1 MDIKEN
7 IASSFMNLA
16 IKEHASKIPVKQI
29 CEAAHISRT
38 TFYKYFKDV
47 YDVIE
52 YIIKQDAMQ
61 TLDLYVKN
69 RRSGQ
74 MIMANWFAS
83 FYAHK
88 NFYRIAITESGQ
100 NSFFETVLSLI
111 EEYNIVVFKPLIKD
125 EQELAYC
132 AYKYSALQ
140 VMLLRKWILD
150 GMKISPEELAHIHM
164 KDYLRLK
171 FTDG

>member
-1 MDIKEN
+1 MGIKGLV
-7 IASSFMNLA
+7 ASALIDLA
-16 IKEHASKIPVKQI
+16 IKEHTSRIPVKLI
-29 CEAAHISRT
+29 CDAAHISRT

-47 YDVIE
+47 YDIIE

-61 TLDLYVKN
+61 TLDVYVKN
-69 RRSGQ
+69 RCSGQ

-88 NFYRIAITESGQ
+88 DFYRIAITESGQ

-150 GMKISPEELAHIHM
+150 GMKMSPEELAYIHM
-164 KDYLRLK
+164 KDYLCLK
-171 FTDG
+171 FTER